1 MLNVAL
7 FLSLKLLSDLH
18 RRCMKGNVNIGNWVL
33 NWVSH
38 FGRSYTTVKFVLNF
52 SSSNIYVYHVYINL
66 FHHPPHKTTVV
77 KITLRL
83 FHQVHNLFFGGNVVF
98 VLFRS
103 SCVLVL
109 AHAQAVYQAQKR
121 RSTWTNWTKTCTPQ
135 TMRKN
140 CWPIL

>member
-1 MLNVAL
+1 MLNVMR
-7 FLSLKLLSDLH
+7 LSLKLLSDLH

-38 FGRSYTTVKFVLNF
+38 FGRSYTTVNLTI
-52 SSSNIYVYHVYINL
+52 SSSILLPQIYIYIIYSNW
-66 FHHPPHKTTVV
+66 FHCPPHKNTVV
-77 KITLRL
+77 KITFLL

-121 RSTWTNWTKTCTPQ
+121 RSTWTNWTKTYTPQ

-140 CWPIL
+140 Y